1 MQMRHDVTAF
11 TNECFCAIEAWL
23 TTGKG
28 GVQRAVAVLCLT
40 DSGPTGES
48 MQGHAESQQLL
59 VLLLQLWKHSL
70 DHRFRGVT
78 LRSLWP
84 RLLCVRR
91 RSGYHRV
98 CRCAHQTSTPPSQVV
113 QCERRAG
120 TPQQAW

>member
-1 MQMRHDVTAF
+1 M
-11 TNECFCAIEAWL
+11 
-23 TTGKG
+23 
-28 GVQRAVAVLCLT
+28 QRAVAVLCLT

-59 VLLLQLWKHSL
+59 VLLLQLVEALS

-78 LRSLWP
+78 LFYWRP

-91 RSGYHRV
+91 RSGYHQV
-98 CRCAHQTSTPPSQVV
+98 CRCAHQRAPPSQVV